1 MGIPSLKTRFNSTNT
16 SMIHNVTTNRNGR
29 SDQKRTHDAC
39 NQMYST
45 LHALKSPPQSSSF
58 TPLLLFLQ
66 YRIHLLI
73 LDNRLI
79 ALHFRPRRPFHSS
92 SSLHSFHARSH
103 LRLLLQSRSLHC
115 LMNRRCI
122 ARSPRRTF
130 RCIL

>member
-1 MGIPSLKTRFNSTNT
+1 MGIPSLKTRFNSTNM

-79 ALHFRPRRPFHSS
+79 ALHFRPRPLFPSS
-92 SSLHSFHARSH
+92 SCRHPSPSRSH
-103 LRLLLQSRSLHC
+103 LLLLLQSHSLHC

-122 ARSPRRTF
+122 AQSLRRTF